1 MKRSKIYIIG
11 SLLTM
16 LLFSACQK
24 ELLEPNPESLLNTE
38 NFYQVS
44 KDIDKAVLGI
54 YSRLQSRKPTDYL
67 LLEIPTDNLYASTNT
82 SVSGANAL
90 DVLAVT
96 PDNDLIADFW
106 VANYSIIF
114 RANAVLNNIDKPTDY
129 KGIEKDQYT
138 GEAKFM
144 RALTYFELVRL
155 FGGVP
160 NVTTLL
166 SAEDAKRV
174 PRTSEADIYKL
185 IIDDLKDAIQ
195 KLPVTMAAGRAS
207 KGAAIALLGKVYVY
221 QKKWIEAEE
230 QLSQLFKAPFSY
242 ILVNNFADFW
252 KMTNENS
259 KESVFAIT
267 YLAGSNA
274 HNLSTAF
281 IPNGGVAGIVSRG
294 AEVAL
299 PSWSINKLYIPGDT
313 RKASTITDMLIS
325 KIGDTPLWYPYVSK
339 YAVVHDYGSS
349 GLDLPVIRF
358 ADVVLLYA
366 ETLYGLNRPGD
377 ALIELNKVRERAF
390 AGPSKNYILSDI
402 ASPAD
407 FSDKLFLER
416 RLEFAYESERWY
428 DLVRSGK
435 YLNFTSEE
443 RAYNPNTGTAL
454 IVPVATRAA
463 LKYLPIPQKE
473 IDKARDVLNQNDGY
487 N

>member
-1 MKRSKIYIIG
+1 MTVLS
-11 SLLTM
+11 
-16 LLFSACQK
+16 FSACQK
-24 ELLEPNPESLLNTE
+24 ELLEPIPESILTTK

-44 KDIDKAVLGI
+44 KDMDKAVLGI
-54 YSRLQSRKPTDYL
+54 YNRLQSRKPTDFL

-96 PDNDLIADFW
+96 PDNELIADFW
-106 VANYSIIF
+106 IANYSIIF
-114 RANAVLNNIDKPTDY
+114 RANAVLTNIDKPLDY
-129 KGIEKDQYT
+129 KALEKDQFT

-144 RALTYFELVRL
+144 RALAYFEMVRL

-166 SAEDAKRV
+166 SAEEAKKV
-174 PRTSEADIYKL
+174 PRASEADIYNL
-185 IIDDLKDAIQ
+185 VIDDLQDAIK
-195 KLPVTMAAGRAS
+195 KLPVTMVAGRAS

-221 QKKWIEAEE
+221 QKKWVEAEE

-242 ILVNNFADFW
+242 TLLNNFADFW
-252 KMTNENS
+252 KSTNENN

-267 YLAGSNA
+267 YLEGSNG

-281 IPNGGVAGIVSRG
+281 IPNGGVEGIVSRG
-294 AEVAL
+294 SEVAL
-299 PSWSINKLYIPGDT
+299 PSWSLNKQYIAGDT
-313 RKASTITDMLIS
+313 RKVATITDMLIAPNS
-325 KIGDTPLWYPYVSK
+325 KPTDPPLWYPYVSK
-339 YAVVHDYGSS
+339 YAIPHTYGSS

-366 ETLYGLNRPGD
+366 ETLYGLGRPAD

-402 ASPAD
+402 ANPAD

-454 IVPVATRAA
+454 TVPVATRAA
-463 LKYLPIPQKE
+463 LKYLPIPTKE
-473 IDKARDVLNQNDGY
+473 IDKAQGVLGQNDGY

>member
-1 MKRSKIYIIG
+1 MTVLS
-11 SLLTM
+11 
-16 LLFSACQK
+16 FSACQK
-24 ELLEPNPESLLNTE
+24 ELLEPIPESILTTK

-44 KDIDKAVLGI
+44 KDMDKAVLGV
-54 YSRLQSRKPTDYL
+54 YNRLQSRKPTDFL

-96 PDNDLIADFW
+96 PDNELIADFW

-114 RANAVLNNIDKPTDY
+114 RANAVLTNIDKPLDY
-129 KGIEKDQYT
+129 KALEKDQFI

-144 RALTYFELVRL
+144 RALAYFEMVRL

-166 SAEDAKRV
+166 SAEEAKKVSRA
-174 PRTSEADIYKL
+174 SEADIYNL
-185 IIDDLKDAIQ
+185 VIDDLKDAIK
-195 KLPVTMAAGRAS
+195 KLPVTMVAGRAS

-221 QKKWIEAEE
+221 QKKWVEAEE

-242 ILVNNFADFW
+242 TLLNNFADFW
-252 KMTNENS
+252 KMTNENN

-267 YLAGSNA
+267 YLEGSNG

-281 IPNGGVAGIVSRG
+281 IPNGGVEGIVSRG
-294 AEVAL
+294 SEVAL
-299 PSWSINKLYIPGDT
+299 PSWSLNKQYIAGDT
-313 RKASTITDMLIS
+313 RKVATITDMLIAPNS
-325 KIGDTPLWYPYVSK
+325 KPTDPPLWYPYVSK
-339 YAVVHDYGSS
+339 YAVPHTYGSS

-366 ETLYGLNRPGD
+366 ETLYGLGRPAD

-390 AGPSKNYILSDI
+390 AGASHNYILSDI
-402 ASPAD
+402 ANPTD

-454 IVPVATRAA
+454 TVPVATRAE
-463 LKYLPIPQKE
+463 LKYFPIPTKE
-473 IDKARDVLNQNDGY
+473 IDKAQGVLGQNDGY

>member
-1 MKRSKIYIIG
+1 MTILS
-11 SLLTM
+11 
-16 LLFSACQK
+16 FSACQK
-24 ELLEPNPESLLNTE
+24 ELLEPNPESILTTK

-44 KDIDKAVLGI
+44 KDMDKAVLGV
-54 YSRLQSRKPTDYL
+54 YNGLQSRKPTDYL
-67 LLEIPTDNLYASTNT
+67 LFEIPTDNLYASTNT

-90 DVLAVT
+90 DVLAIT
-96 PDNDLIADFW
+96 PDNELIADFW
-106 VANYSIIF
+106 AANYSIIF
-114 RANAVLNNIDKPTDY
+114 RANAVLNNIDKPSDY
-129 KGIEKDQYT
+129 KAGEKDQYI

-144 RALTYFELVRL
+144 RALSYFEMVRL
-155 FGGVP
+155 FAGVP

-166 SAEDAKRV
+166 SAEEARTV
-174 PRTSEADIYKL
+174 PRASETDIYNL
-185 IIDDLKDAIQ
+185 VIDDLKDAVK
-195 KLPVTMAAGRAS
+195 KLPVTMVAGRAS

-221 QKKWIEAEE
+221 QKKWVEAEE

-242 ILVNNFADFW
+242 ALVNSFADFW
-252 KMTNENS
+252 KLTNENS
-259 KESVFAIT
+259 KESVFAMP
-267 YLAGSNA
+267 YVAGSNGQ
-274 HNLSTAF
+274 NLSTAF
-281 IPNGGVAGIVSRG
+281 IPNGGVEGIVSRG

-299 PSWSINKLYIPGDT
+299 PSWSLNKLYIAGDT

-325 KIGDTPLWYPYVSK
+325 KIGDAPLWYPYVSK
-339 YAVVHDYGSS
+339 YAVKHDYGTS

-358 ADVVLLYA
+358 ADVILLYA
-366 ETLYGLNRPGD
+366 ETLYGLNRPSD
-377 ALIELNKVRERAF
+377 ALLELNKVRERAF

-402 ASPAD
+402 VSPAD

-454 IVPVATRAA
+454 TVPVATKAA

-473 IDKARDVLNQNDGY
+473 IDKAPDVLGQNDGY